1 MASSNV
7 ISSKLLFCTKD
18 GLYSGVS
25 ICSNGVILGIRSGL
39 ADLRVLG
46 ATLISSSVAAMCSGS
61 SATDSA
67 ACSSSVSAC
76 CVLLCSSAES
86 RRMRAI
92 LWLSAVRL
100 FMLNKRFRLSSWL
113 AKPTGLSSSFIS
125 SSSPLSRANSWR
137 HFCSCFWR
145 HQNKPAMAA
154 SRIKA
159 NIVQSMRSSP

>member
-25 ICSNGVILGIRSGL
+25 ICANGVILGIRSGL
-39 ADLRVLG
+39 AGLRVLG
-46 ATLISSSVAAMCSGS
+46 SALISSSVAAMCSSS
-61 SATDSA
+61 SATGSA
-67 ACSSSVSAC
+67 ACSSVSARC
-76 CVLLCSSAES
+76 ILLCSSAES

-100 FMLNKRFRLSSWL
+100 FMLNKRFRLSSWSEKL
-113 AKPTGLSSSFIS
+113 TGLSSLFIS
-125 SSSPLSRANSWR
+125 CSSPLSRANSWR

-145 HQNKPAMAA
+145 NQNKPAMTA

-159 NIVQSMRSSP
+159 NIVQSMRPSP

>member
-25 ICSNGVILGIRSGL
+25 ICANGVILGIRSGL
-39 ADLRVLG
+39 AGLRVLG
-46 ATLISSSVAAMCSGS
+46 SALISSSVAAMCSSS
-61 SATDSA
+61 SATGSA
-67 ACSSSVSAC
+67 ACSSVSARC
-76 CVLLCSSAES
+76 ILLCSSAES

-100 FMLNKRFRLSSWL
+100 FMLNKRFRLSSWSE
-113 AKPTGLSSSFIS
+113 KPAGLSSLFIS

-145 HQNKPAMAA
+145 HQNKPAMTA

-159 NIVQSMRSSP
+159 NIVQSMRPSP